1 MSHYKSLSHF
11 DKFHIKEAELRRKD
25 EELSA
30 FRAKLRKKM
39 RTSSLTHLPT
49 RREVR
54 VIIAA
59 FHVMPLCMLRCLNS
73 TVQWSSDTCL
83 LKYRSVRNVGSGN
96 GTS

>member
-11 DKFHIKEAELRRKD
+11 DIFLIKEAELRRKE
-25 EELSA
+25 EELLA

-59 FHVMPLCMLRCLNS
+59 LHLMLLCMLRCLNS
-73 TVQWSSDTCL
+73 TEHSTL
-83 LKYRSVRNVGSGN
+83 EYRYRVTALVRITGS
-96 GTS
+96 